1 MSLLYWFQSVRHPVL
16 DVMVG
21 LVTRFGE
28 ETVFMVLG
36 LALLWCVDKK
46 WGFRFLLGGLVGSV
60 VNQLLKAIF
69 LIPRPW
75 VLDPNFTIVE
85 SAREAATGYSFPSGH
100 TQTAA
105 VVYGMIAVWLKKKWM
120 TVLCVALIIGVGI
133 SRMYLGVHTPYDVV
147 VSLATGVLTVWGMVR
162 LFAWAEGDAKKELK
176 TQLMGLGFT
185 AVLVLYVVFAPK
197 RAANVAE
204 FDAHGVEGA
213 CKLFG
218 TMLGLIAAWLIDQ
231 KFVHYETKAV
241 WWAQVLKVALGLGV
255 VMAVRLGLKP
265 VLNALM
271 GGHAAAG
278 AVRYFL
284 MCVVGGGLWPMT
296 FKYFGKLGK

>member
-1 MSLLYWFQSVRHPVL
+1 VGLLYWFQSVRHPAL
-16 DVMVG
+16 DTIVG
-21 LVTRFGE
+21 LVTRMGE

-36 LALLWCVDKK
+36 LVVLWCVDKK
-46 WGFRFLLGGLVGSV
+46 WGFSFLLAGLVGSV

-105 VVYGMIAVWLKKKWM
+105 VVYGMLAAWLKKKW
-120 TVLCVALIIGVGI
+120 VSVACVALILAVGV
-133 SRMYLGVHTPYDVV
+133 SRMYLGVHTPYDVG
-147 VSLATGVLTVWGMVR
+147 VSFLTGALTVLFMMR
-162 LFAWAEGDAKKELK
+162 LFGWAEGDSKKEFR
-176 TQLMGLGFT
+176 TQLMGLAFT
-185 AVLVLYVVFAPK
+185 AVLVLYVVFAPR

-213 CKLFG
+213 FKLFG
-218 TMLGLIAAWLIDQ
+218 TMAGLIAAWLIDQ
-231 KFVHYETKAV
+231 RFVRYETKAV

-255 VMAVRLGLKP
+255 VMAVRLGAKP
-265 VLNALM
+265 VLNMLM
-271 GGHAAAG
+271 NGHAAAG

-284 MCVVGGGLWPMT
+284 MCVIGGGVWPMT
-296 FKYFGKLGK
+296 FKYFSKLGQ